1 MLEVSGKPLGVST
14 NMTPPLNVVIS
25 AYWDQLLNVL
35 SAKRSLCLNGY
46 YLWWGLTPQ
55 CFKYKRSC
63 WLLVVVGLTS
73 QCLKCKSIA
82 MPKC

>member
-1 MLEVSGKPLGVST
+1 MFREPSEVGVEDAAVS
-14 NMTPPLNVVIS
+14 
-25 AYWDQLLNVL
+25 
-35 SAKRSLCLNGY
+35 LNGY